1 MAVDAGP
8 EWDGAGRAA
17 GTSTDQRRAPAA
29 SCSTRGKA
37 GPRPHRLPPLLGQL
51 LGNGHPPGQRIS
63 PNPVSLGLYLAGWR
77 RGASP
82 PQFASSSG
90 GGHNLLRDDATA
102 CLWGQQNPQ
111 RFGGSGLATRLLPPS
126 GALSVTQQTPQSC
139 GGSSGRAGGCIYR
152 GEAGTC
158 GLPRLGPPRPQITG
172 SQVSAAPPRSPA
184 PLPLCSLTKENL
196 SLLLRV
202 PGAG

>member
-1 MAVDAGP
+1 M
-8 EWDGAGRAA
+8 
-17 GTSTDQRRAPAA
+17 
-29 SCSTRGKA
+29 
-37 GPRPHRLPPLLGQL
+37 
-51 LGNGHPPGQRIS
+51 
-63 PNPVSLGLYLAGWR
+63 
-77 RGASP
+77 
-82 PQFASSSG
+82 
-90 GGHNLLRDDATA
+90 
-102 CLWGQQNPQ
+102 
-111 RFGGSGLATRLLPPS
+111 
-126 GALSVTQQTPQSC
+126 TQQTPQSC